1 MKYLAIAI
9 TLLCAYSLHA
19 QVDDTQTWDESEIR
33 QSAFQHYLQNPID
46 INLAKPADW
55 YQLGLLN
62 AKQIQSFFEFRNTT
76 GPFLSKWELQAIPDW
91 DLPTLKRIQD
101 FIVCRSTIDRW
112 NIASSRHLWIHR
124 LEFTVEEKKGFSPPD
139 SRSKVRYF
147 DSPYTELHRYKG
159 QISKSLG
166 LGFLLQ
172 KDAGENSLTDF
183 SSFYLHWH
191 QPKRLLYK
199 IILGDFVN
207 QWGQG
212 LVQAGGFS
220 LGKSYESIISTQ
232 KFHQGGLPYSSSTES
247 GFYRGLLVGF
257 QRKQW
262 SLESLVSQR
271 KWDASVQ
278 SDSLGTEFYSS
289 LITSGFHRTPTELDK
304 LNRVKEWSLGN
315 SIVWQA
321 KNSPLSVHGNI
332 VWSRWSMPKRNSG
345 KSYQATEWQ
354 GQELTNS
361 SISANF
367 PWKKAQWMA
376 ELAIASPS
384 SWALIQGAAWAQSKA
399 SDFSYV
405 FRYQSSSYFSPQAQ
419 AFGENSEVRNEL
431 GLFLGSQ
438 YRWSKRSRLSSY
450 LDIFLFP
457 EPKYLVSQAQTWG
470 WEALSRYQLER
481 RNQYNYFIQMKWT
494 SKQEDAPK
502 PFSAIIRK
510 HQWQLSGDFKKQ
522 IHKQWDWHSR
532 LMATYIHSPAQR
544 DWG

>member
-1 MKYLAIAI
+1 MKYLAII
-9 TLLCAYSLHA
+9 LLCTFSLRG

-33 QSAFQHYLQNPID
+33 QSTFQHYLQNPID
-46 INLAKPADW
+46 INQAKAADW

-62 AKQIQSFFEFRNTT
+62 AKQIQSFFEFRNSS

-101 FIVCRSTIDRW
+101 FISCQSPIEPW
-112 NIASSRHLWIHR
+112 KMASSKHLWIHR
-124 LEFTVEEKKGFSPPD
+124 WEFTAEEKKGFSPPD

-147 DSPYTELHRYKG
+147 NSPYAELHRYKG

-172 KDAGENSLTDF
+172 KDAGESSMTDF
-183 SSFYLHWH
+183 SSFYVHWNK
-191 QPKRLLYK
+191 PKSWIHK
-199 IILGDFVN
+199 IIVGDFIN

-232 KFHQGGLPYSSSTES
+232 KFHQGGLPYSSSMES
-247 GFYRGLLVGF
+247 GFYRGLLIGF

-262 SLESLVSQR
+262 GMESFLSKR
-271 KWDASVQ
+271 NWDASIQ
-278 SDSLGTEFYSS
+278 RDSSDTEFYSS
-289 LITSGFHRTPTELDK
+289 LITSGLHRTSTEIDK
-304 LNRVKEWSLGN
+304 INRVQEWSIGN
-315 SIVWQA
+315 SIFWHAKTNPITIQANVVW
-321 KNSPLSVHGNI
+321 N
-332 VWSRWSMPKRNSG
+332 RWSIPKRNAT
-345 KSYQATEWQ
+345 KSYQASEWQ
-354 GQELTNS
+354 GQELINT

-367 PWKKAQWMA
+367 PWKKAQWMT
-376 ELAIASPS
+376 EMAISSPN
-384 SWALIQGAAWAQSKA
+384 SWAFIQGAAWAQSKVN
-399 SDFSYV
+399 DFSYV
-405 FRYQSSSYFSPQAQ
+405 IRYQSSSYFSPQAQ

-431 GLFLGSQ
+431 GLFLGNQ

-450 LDIFLFP
+450 LDLFLFP
-457 EPKYLVSQAQTWG
+457 APKYQVSQSKTWG

-481 RNQYNYFIQMKWT
+481 RNQYNLFIQMKWT

-502 PFSAIIRK
+502 PFSDIIRK
-510 HQWQLSGDFKKQ
+510 HQWQISGDFKKA
-522 IHKQWDWHSR
+522 IHRQWDWHSR
-532 LMATYIHSPAQR
+532 LMVTYIHSPAQK